1 MKISVGSD
9 HRGFIY
15 KERIKE
21 LLTKQGHEVTD
32 FGTYSEE
39 STDYPDYSVKVG
51 ESVASKETDFGVLV
65 CGSGIGVNITANK
78 VKGVRAVNIC
88 SEKTAEMG
96 RKHNNANVVT
106 FRQDVTAFDLV
117 ERALSVF
124 LTTEFEGGR
133 HERRIEKI
141 TELTG
146 K

>member
-1 MKISVGSD
+1 MKISVGAD

-21 LLTKQGHEVTD
+21 LLSKQGHVVTD
-32 FGTYSEE
+32 FGTNSED
-39 STDYPDYSVKVG
+39 SVDYPDYSVKVG

-65 CGSGIGVNITANK
+65 CGSGIGVCITANK
-78 VKGVRAVNIC
+78 VKGVRSVNIC
-88 SEKTAEMG
+88 SEQTAEMG
-96 RKHNNANVVT
+96 RKHNNANVIC
-106 FRQDVTAFDLV
+106 FGQDVLAFDLV
-117 ERALSVF
+117 ERALNVF

-141 TELTG
+141 TALTG

>member
-9 HRGFIY
+9 HRGFTY

-21 LLTKQGHEVTD
+21 LLTKQGHEVID
-32 FGTYSEE
+32 FGTNSEE
-39 STDYPDYSVKVG
+39 SVDYPRYSVKVG

-65 CGSGIGVNITANK
+65 CGSGLGVNITVNK

-96 RKHNNANVVT
+96 RRHNNANVIT
-106 FRQDVTAFDLV
+106 FGQDVLSFDMV
-117 ERALSVF
+117 EKALNVF

-133 HERRIEKI
+133 HERRVEEISA
-141 TELTG
+141 LTG